1 MKKLKRHLTPQPPYI
16 LTPDGSIKMIW
27 DLICLSVVI
36 FEMVSIPFSISFDID
51 FSGDFANVSTGVF
64 VFDIFLNFNTGVY

>member
-1 MKKLKRHLTPQPPYI
+1 
-16 LTPDGSIKMIW
+16 MIW